1 MSLVVKNILENS
13 LVYHTEI
20 EINNRIISIN
30 NHPIKDFIDL
40 QYYGADPVLEIIF
53 RDKFGKNKTIVI
65 EQDWE
70 TSLGI
75 EPEDHKC
82 RTCINRCIFCFV
94 DQMRPDLRKSLIFKD
109 DDFRF
114 SFVFGNFVTLT
125 NFSEADYQKI
135 FEQKLSPLYISVHT
149 TNPTLH
155 KRMLRYTIKDFD
167 IMQKLQYLSDNN
179 IEFHTQIVVIPGW
192 NDKSEFIRTLDDLSS
207 PDLNTL
213 SIGIVP
219 IGITKFR
226 DNLTEI
232 DKVDYATAN
241 ELIDASSKY
250 ENAFCSDEIYLLAK
264 REIPDDEFYQDYPQ
278 LENGIGMIRMFWE
291 NWNDVKDDFI
301 LEMNKLGKEIVF
313 VTGALFYD
321 NLKKLSDEINLVSHI
336 KSRVVKVINNFLG
349 KTVTVAGLLTAQDIL
364 SQVKIGKN
372 EIVALSSNV
381 FNTEDITLD
390 NITKYELKKR
400 LQTSLMVIDEE
411 FADWEYFSL

>member
-1 MSLVVKNILENS
+1 MPLVVSNISENS
-13 LVYHTEI
+13 LAEKMGI
-20 EINNRIISIN
+20 KPFDRLISIN
-30 NHPIKDFIDL
+30 GHLINDFLDL
-40 QYYGADPVLEIIF
+40 QYYGADPYLKISY
-53 RDKFGKNKTIVI
+53 RNKFGKIKTAEI

-70 TSLGI
+70 TPLGI
-75 EPEDHKC
+75 EPQEHKC
-82 RTCINRCIFCFV
+82 RTCVNHCIFCFV

-125 NFSEADYQKI
+125 NFSEKDYQKI

-149 TNPTLH
+149 TNPILH
-155 KRMLRYTIKDFD
+155 RKMLRYTIQNFD

-192 NDKSEFIRTLDDLSS
+192 NDGEELIKTLNDLSTS
-207 PDLNTL
+207 RLNTL

-232 DKVDYATAN
+232 KKVDYATAN
-241 ELIDASSKY
+241 KLIDASSKY
-250 ENAFCSDEIYLLAK
+250 ENAFCSDEIYLLAD

-278 LENGIGMIRMFWE
+278 LENGIGMIRMFWD

-301 LEMNKLGKEIVF
+301 SEINDIGKEIVF
-313 VTGALFYD
+313 ITGALFYE
-321 NLKKLSDEINLVSHI
+321 NLKKLSDEMNLLSQV

-349 KTVTVAGLLTAQDIL
+349 ETVTVAGLLTAQDIL

-381 FNTEDITLD
+381 FNTENITLD
-390 NITKYELKKR
+390 NITRCDFKKR
-400 LQTSLMVIDEE
+400 LQTDLMVIDEE
-411 FADWEYFSL
+411 FADWEYLSL